1 MALPLGD
8 ITSSQLRVI
17 ADIGRR
23 YVRETV
29 RTIVERKLVLRWVSE
44 MDLPQLYGEL
54 NALGLAETGASTI
67 ADVKSCPVLSWHRHM
82 QARYRPLAWSGRRT
96 AQAPQ
101 RGN

>member
-54 NALGLAETGASTI
+54 NALGLAETGASII
-67 ADVKSCPVLSWHRHM
+67 ADVKSCPVLAPTHASSVSPPRVVWPENCAGAS
-82 QARYRPLAWSGRRT
+82 AR
-96 AQAPQ
+96 
-101 RGN
+101 